1 LTKVIYCVIYL
12 TKDRKEFIRFMVS
25 EVKVGIKK
33 NNLINMLARKN
44 WNFTELARRIGY
56 SSSMISLYLK
66 GERVPT
72 AKVRRRMLDALGCE
86 WDDIFYIIESD
97 KSRESR

>member
-1 LTKVIYCVIYL
+1 MIFFLTNE
-12 TKDRKEFIRFMVS
+12 RKEFALFMVYKI
-25 EVKVGIKK
+25 KVGIKK

-86 WDDIFYIIESD
+86 WDDIFYTVESD

>member
-1 LTKVIYCVIYL
+1 
-12 TKDRKEFIRFMVS
+12 MVYKI
-25 EVKVGIKK
+25 KVGIKK
-33 NNLINMLARKN
+33 NNLINILARKN

-56 SSSMISLYLK
+56 SSSMITLYLN
-66 GERVPT
+66 GERIPT

-97 KSRESR
+97 KSQF